1 MKYLAL
7 NYSLNFSLWQ
17 NFILKVDK
25 FSSLSIICLHAPSQC
40 EKYSVYILPNSLI
53 AFTFV

>member
-25 FSSLSIICLHAPSQC
+25 FPSLWIICLHTPS
-40 EKYSVYILPNSLI
+40 
-53 AFTFV
+53 